1 MIGQDDVAAK
11 PTSRQRQTGTGQR
24 RSRFGIGRV
33 LALAAFVLAGGA
45 GALVLHT
52 GPAHGT
58 APAAPPPPTVTVST
72 PLVRTVAARTS
83 FLGQFSAVDR
93 VEIRAQVGGT
103 LSAIRFRDGQ
113 IVHKGDLL
121 FVIDERPY
129 QIRLAEA
136 IASVKSAQ
144 ARLDLANSELWRAQ
158 QLKQTQF
165 GTVENVDQRK
175 GEQEAAASALEEAEQ
190 AVRDAELDLDYC
202 HITSPFDGRISNH
215 LVSVGNLVS
224 GSRGGTSATTLL
236 TTIVSLDPIHLDF
249 DMSENDYLAFVR
261 AHGSGGLGETVPFR
275 LSDEDRA
282 TRSGTLDFVDNEI
295 DRGSGTI
302 HARATVPN
310 PGLFLVPGE
319 FARLS
324 LATGNAAPA
333 LLVPDSA
340 VMLDQS
346 QSLVMT
352 VAPDGTVV
360 PKLVEVGPMI
370 DGLRVIRH
378 GLAPTDR
385 VIIDGVMHA
394 MPGTKV
400 RPESGSIVASAAQSA
415 G

>member
-1 MIGQDDVAAK
+1 MIEHDGILDPRAARERT
-11 PTSRQRQTGTGQR
+11 PARRR
-24 RSRFGIGRV
+24 RSLGAGRIA
-33 LALAAFVLAGGA
+33 ALAALLIAGGT
-45 GALVLHT
+45 GAFFFRG

-58 APAAPPPPTVTVST
+58 TSPVAPPPPLVTVST
-72 PLVRTVAARTS
+72 PLERTVAERTS

-103 LSAIRFRDGQ
+103 LSEIRFRDGQ

-136 IASVKSAQ
+136 VASVKSAQ
-144 ARLDLANSELWRAQ
+144 ARLDLANSELWRAR

-165 GTVENVDQRK
+165 GTAESVDQRV
-175 GEQEAAASALEEAEQ
+175 GDQEADTAALEQAEQ

-202 HITSPFDGRISNH
+202 HIAAPFTGRISNH

-249 DMSENDYLAFVR
+249 DMSENDYLSFVR
-261 AHGSGGLGETVPFR
+261 AHGSNGLGEPVPFR
-275 LSDEDRA
+275 LSDEPRA
-282 TRSGTLDFVDNEI
+282 TRTGTLDFVDNEI

-302 HARATVPN
+302 HARATVGN
-310 PGLFLVPGE
+310 SDLFLVPGE

-324 LATGNAAPA
+324 LATGRAVPA

-360 PKLVEVGPMI
+360 PKLVAVGPMV
-370 DGLRVIRH
+370 DGLRVIRS
-378 GLAPTDR
+378 GLAPSDR

-400 RPESGSIVASAAQSA
+400 RPEAGSIVAAVPQTA

>member
-1 MIGQDDVAAK
+1 M
-11 PTSRQRQTGTGQR
+11 
-24 RSRFGIGRV
+24 
-33 LALAAFVLAGGA
+33 
-45 GALVLHT
+45 
-52 GPAHGT
+52 
-58 APAAPPPPTVTVST
+58 
-72 PLVRTVAARTS
+72 RTVAARTS

-103 LSAIRFRDGQ
+103 LSEIRFRDGQ

-175 GEQEAAASALEEAEQ
+175 GEQEAAAAALEEAEQ

-261 AHGSGGLGETVPFR
+261 AHGSSGLGETVPFR
-275 LSDEDRA
+275 LSDEDRS
-282 TRSGTLDFVDNEI
+282 TRSGTLDFVDNEL

-324 LATGNAAPA
+324 LATGKAAPA

-370 DGLRVIRH
+370 DGLRVVRH
-378 GLAPTDR
+378 GLASTDR

-400 RPESGSIVASAAQSA
+400 RPESGSIVASAAESA

>member
-1 MIGQDDVAAK
+1 MIEHDGTPDQPASRKPVA
-11 PTSRQRQTGTGQR
+11 SEGR
-24 RSRFGIGRV
+24 RRRFGAGRM
-33 LALAAFVLAGGA
+33 LALGCLVLAGG
-45 GALVLHT
+45 GAAVFFRA
-52 GPAHGT
+52 GPAHGI
-58 APAAPPPPTVTVST
+58 APAAPPLPTVTVSA
-72 PLVRTVAARTS
+72 PLERTVAERTS

-103 LSAIRFRDGQ
+103 LSEIRFRDGQ

-136 IASVKSAQ
+136 IASVKSAE
-144 ARLDLANSELWRAQ
+144 ARLDLANSELWRAR

-165 GTVENVDQRK
+165 GTAENVDQRV
-175 GEQEAAASALEEAEQ
+175 GDQEADTAALEQAEQ

-202 HITSPFDGRISNH
+202 HIVAPFTGRISNH

-261 AHGSGGLGETVPFR
+261 AHGSSALGEQVPFR
-275 LSDEDRA
+275 LSDEQHA
-282 TRSGTLDFVDNEI
+282 TRTGTLDFVDNEI

-324 LATGNAAPA
+324 LATGKAAPA

-360 PKLVEVGPMI
+360 PKLVDVGPI
-370 DGLRVIRH
+370 VDGLRVIRS
-378 GLAPTDR
+378 GLAPTTR

-394 MPGTKV
+394 RPGTKV
-400 RPESGSIVASAAQSA
+400 NPMPGAIVAGAPETA